1 MNGVDWADPG
11 EAGFVVGG
19 LLIWA
24 GVKLFFRFTGR
35 RAYAEAVAEVQ
46 PSYTTGRVRVP
57 GVGRVEQPTA
67 VMPRVADERDATVIL
82 PAYREM
88 RRG

>member
-11 EAGFVVGG
+11 AAGFVVGG
-19 LLIWA
+19 LLLA
-24 GVKLFFRFTGR
+24 VGVRLFFRFTGG

-46 PSYTTGRVRVP
+46 PSHTPGRVRVP
-57 GVGRVEQPTA
+57 GAGRVEQPT
-67 VMPRVADERDATVIL
+67 VLMPTVADERDATVIL
-82 PAYREM
+82 PAYREV